1 MRSISLII
9 GTLLLVYTYACT
21 SQVRQD
27 STSPPGKIDPSF
39 SKWASMDIVNAF
51 KEYGLEVEAVQK
63 GFVVGVHRESENTIF
78 MMPSFGKEVGGL
90 VSGFR
95 SADTLRESEGH
106 YSAMNNDIEKPVW
119 WIFKKD
125 NIMVLI
131 SGRVPEFVARQYEKV
146 FNSMQTN

>member
-9 GTLLLVYTYACT
+9 GTLLLLYTYACT

-27 STSPPGKIDPSF
+27 SASPPRKIDPF
-39 SKWASMDIVNAF
+39 FYKWASMDVVNAF
-51 KEYGLEVEAVQK
+51 KEYGLEVEDIQT
-63 GFVVGVHRESENTIF
+63 GFIVGVHRESENTIF
-78 MMPSFGKEVGGL
+78 MMPSFGKEIGGL
-90 VSGFR
+90 VSGFS

-106 YSAMNNDIEKPVW
+106 YSEMNSDTEKPVW

-146 FNSMQTN
+146 LNQMVTH